1 MQQVQGEMMT
11 QNQTKPRSQT
21 KLKLIIDIGIFIGF
35 LIAMEPH
42 ASGLTIHEWL
52 ATALIAVLIVH
63 LLLSWDW
70 ITQITRRFIGRMNR
84 QSRINYILN
93 WLLFID
99 ATIIMLS
106 GFMISESL
114 MPALGI
120 QLPHNFAW
128 RSLHDLSAN
137 LFLILLGL
145 HTALHWNWI
154 VDAFKRF
161 IFQPLVKLLPKRSRK
176 DIAA

>member
-1 MQQVQGEMMT
+1 MT
-11 QNQTKPRSQT
+11 QLKTKTRSQT
-21 KLKLIIDIGIFIGF
+21 KIKLLVDLGILIGF
-35 LIAMEPH
+35 LIAMEPR
-42 ASGLTIHEWL
+42 SRGLAVHEWL
-52 ATALIAVLIVH
+52 ATSLIAVLVIH

-70 ITQITRRFIGRMNR
+70 IVQITRRFMGRVNR
-84 QSRINYILN
+84 QARINYILN

-99 ATIIMLS
+99 GAILMLS
-106 GFMISESL
+106 GFMISEAV

-120 QLPHNFAW
+120 QLPRNFAW
-128 RSLHDLSAN
+128 RGLHELSSN

-154 VDAFKRF
+154 VDAFKRY
-161 IFQPLVKLLPKRSRK
+161 IFQPIGKLFPNRSRK

>member
-1 MQQVQGEMMT
+1 MRSLQGETMT

-21 KLKLIIDIGIFIGF
+21 KLKFVIDIGIFIAF
-35 LIAMEPH
+35 LITMEPH

-52 ATALIAVLIVH
+52 ATALIPVLVVH

-70 ITQITRRFIGRMNR
+70 IVQVTQRFIGKMKT

-93 WLLFID
+93 WLLFVD
-99 ATIIMLS
+99 GTIIMLS

-114 MPALGI
+114 MPTLSI
-120 QLPHNFAW
+120 QLPRNIAW
-128 RSLHDLSAN
+128 RGLHDLSAN

-145 HTALHWNWI
+145 HTALHWRWI
-154 VDAFKRF
+154 VDTFKRYVL
-161 IFQPLVKLLPKRSRK
+161 QPLGRLLPGRSRK
-176 DIAA
+176 DISA

>member
-1 MQQVQGEMMT
+1 MRVLQGETMT

-21 KLKLIIDIGIFIGF
+21 KLKFAIDLGIFIAF
-35 LIAMEPH
+35 LITMEPQ

-52 ATALIAVLIVH
+52 ATALIAVLVVH

-70 ITQITRRFIGRMNR
+70 IVQITRHFIGKMKT

-99 ATIIMLS
+99 GTIIMLS
-106 GFMISESL
+106 GFMISEAL
-114 MPALGI
+114 MPTLGI

-128 RSLHDLSAN
+128 RGLHDLTAN
-137 LFLILLGL
+137 LFLVLLGL
-145 HTALHWNWI
+145 HTALHWSWI
-154 VDAFKRF
+154 VDTFKRYVF
-161 IFQPLVKLLPKRSRK
+161 RPLSKLLPSRSRK
-176 DIAA
+176 DIPA

>member
-1 MQQVQGEMMT
+1 MAD
-11 QNQTKPRSQT
+11 NISKPRSQT
-21 KLKLIIDIGIFIGF
+21 KIKLLIDLGIFVGF
-35 LIAMEPH
+35 LITMEPH

-52 ATALIAVLIVH
+52 ATSLIAVLIVH

-70 ITQITRRFIGRMNR
+70 IVQITRRFFSRMNR

-99 ATIIMLS
+99 GTVIMLS

-114 MPALGI
+114 MPALGL

-137 LFLILLGL
+137 LFLVLLGL

-154 VDAFKRF
+154 VDTFKRYV
-161 IFQPLVKLLPKRSRK
+161 FQPIGKLFSRRSRK
-176 DIAA
+176 DIPA